1 MKPTKK
7 MTGRIL
13 ILLMV
18 SGLTLALVSWR
29 GQQQNGKDRQ
39 AQNDTIPKKSS
50 QPKDLDEVL
59 AELEGLNLEE
69 TMKNARIEI
78 EKAMKEIDTDKIRLE
93 IDKAMKEVDF
103 DKIQKQIEESIAKVD
118 LTEMKAEMEKAMKEI
133 DVEKLQ
139 AQIKESFREV
149 DMEKIKKEMEK
160 VRDIDM
166 KKLEA
171 DLSKM
176 KEELKDIGPRID
188 KELAN
193 AKVEIEKA
201 KVEIKE
207 FKGFVDGLEKDGLIS
222 KKEGFTL
229 KHENGELF
237 INGKKASEQVYNRYR
252 DFLQKHKKFNM
263 VQNDK
268 DFDLDKD

>member
-13 ILLMV
+13 VLLMV

-29 GQQQNGKDRQ
+29 GQQQNGRDRQ

-50 QPKDLDEVL
+50 QPKDLDEVIT
-59 AELEGLNLEE
+59 ELDNLDFSE
-69 TMKNARIEI
+69 TMKNARQEI
-78 EKAMKEIDTDKIRLE
+78 EKAMKEIDGEKIRAQ
-93 IDKAMKEVDF
+93 IQKAMIEVDF
-103 DKIQKQIEESIAKVD
+103 DKIQKEIQESMAKVD
-118 LTEMKAEMEKAMKEI
+118 LDKMKVELSEVMKQA
-133 DVEKLQ
+133 DVEKILDEM
-139 AQIKESFREV
+139 KESFKEV

-176 KEELKDIGPRID
+176 KEELKDLGPEIE

-193 AKVEIEKA
+193 AKIELEKA
-201 KVEIKE
+201 RVELREYKA
-207 FKGFVDGLEKDGLIS
+207 FVEGLEKDGLIS
-222 KKEGFTL
+222 KKEGYTL
-229 KHENGELF
+229 KHADGELF
-237 INGKKASEQVYNRYR
+237 INGKKAPADVYNKYR

-263 VQNDK
+263 VQNDRN
-268 DFDLDKD
+268 FDLDKD